1 MKNRI
6 ISIVLALTLL
16 FSLVSC
22 YKTEQVPPK
31 DRYLTVETEAVVYTA
46 AGIDAIS
53 TRFADLFI
61 KIAPHLGYPTIQ
73 ETEKGRVAEMI
84 KTDIIP
90 IAQNIPIYEEEL
102 LELTK
107 SAEEYLAVF
116 EEENNKDYDL
126 GFFLGLYT
134 RFTVTVDAQRLGRFI
149 YRLQLERL
157 RTKLLDA
164 TEKYEQNG
172 YGIEIVEHYE
182 ALIEDATALGEGD
195 FTDAFGTCVFLFA
208 TALGLGD
215 IDGGAVSLSPSDA
228 LTVIK
233 KQGQRLAALDLSDL
247 EWQTVL
253 AMCEENIPSGAD
265 TLESK
270 MLVSLNNDNF
280 FVGAATLM
288 PDVIDFY
295 VTLSESFDKESIDMM
310 VSGDRLSYMRAIF
323 SEMMK
328 NEAALR
334 ALLDKITAE
343 IPAPERF
350 TELSINTYD
359 KEGYEAFLRLPTQD
373 ADALILSVRAFLDA
387 PTETSYEALAD
398 TFCSFIAAK
407 NPVVAYVYF
416 YL

>member
-6 ISIVLALTLL
+6 ISLVLALTLL

-22 YKTEQVPPK
+22 YKAEKVPPK
-31 DRYLTVETEAVVYTA
+31 DRNLTVETEAVVYTA

-53 TRFADLFI
+53 TRFANLFI
-61 KIAPHLGYPTIQ
+61 RIAPHLGYPTLQ
-73 ETEKGRVAEMI
+73 DTEKDRVAEMI

-102 LELTK
+102 SDLVE

-157 RTKLLDA
+157 RTKLYDA

-172 YGIEIVEHYE
+172 YGIEIVEHYTE
-182 ALIEDATALGEGD
+182 LIDDATSLGEGR

-215 IDGGAVSLSPSDA
+215 IGGGAISLSSSDA
-228 LTVIK
+228 TTVIK

-247 EWQTVL
+247 EWQTVM
-253 AMCEENIPSGAD
+253 AMCEENIPSGKD
-265 TLESK
+265 TVKSK
-270 MLVSLNNDNF
+270 MLVALNNDNF

-310 VSGDRLSYMRAIF
+310 VCGDRLAYVRALLG
-323 SEMMK
+323 EMMK
-328 NEAALR
+328 NERDLK
-334 ALLDKITAE
+334 ALLDKMTLE
-343 IPAPERF
+343 IPSPDRF
-350 TELSINTYD
+350 AELGISSYD
-359 KEGYEAFLRLPTQD
+359 KMGYEEFLELPTKD
-373 ADALILSVRAFLDA
+373 ADAVILAVSDFLFT
-387 PTETSYEALAD
+387 PTDESLLALED
-398 TFCSFIAAK
+398 VFCSFIASA